1 MTDEEQVD
9 RQEDERDRDLG
20 FGSVVARQS
29 RQRLLNRDGT
39 FNVVRR
45 GLGLRASLSLYYSLL
60 TMSWPRFLLVG
71 LAGYLVVNAFFATGY
86 FMLGAE
92 ALAGDEG
99 TAAGGP
105 WLQSFF
111 FSVHTISTVG
121 YGHIVPTSLAANLL
135 MTFEAIVGLFG
146 LALVAGLIFARF
158 SRPLAGIVFSPNAI
172 IAPYGGVKA
181 FEFRVANRRRNQIVD
196 LEARVIFSRL
206 DRTDG
211 KIRRV
216 FDNLELERRRVSF
229 FPLSWTVVHPID
241 EKSPLF
247 GLSHEDLLEGDAE
260 FLVLLTGM
268 DETFSQMVHARSSYK
283 ADEVLWGARYRN
295 IFEQREDSPIAMEV
309 SRIGEVEEAE
319 LPD

>member
-1 MTDEEQVD
+1 MSEEEQVD
-9 RQEDERDRDLG
+9 RQEDERDPDLG

-29 RQRLLNRDGT
+29 RQRLLNQDGT
-39 FNVVRR
+39 FNVERR

-60 TMSWPRFLLVG
+60 TMSWPRFILVG
-71 LAGYLVVNAFFATGY
+71 MAGYLVLNALFATGY
-86 FMLGAE
+86 YALGPD

-99 TAAGGP
+99 TAVGGR

-121 YGHIVPTSLAANLL
+121 YGHIVPTSLSANML
-135 MTFEAIVGLFG
+135 MTVEAIAGLFG
-146 LALVAGLIFARF
+146 LALGTGLIFARF
-158 SRPLAGIVFSPNAI
+158 SRPLAGIVFSRHAI
-172 IAPYGGVKA
+172 VAPYQGIKA

-196 LEARVIFSRL
+196 LEARVVFARL

-211 KIRRV
+211 RIRRV
-216 FDNLELERRRVSF
+216 FNNLELERRRVSF

-241 EKSPLF
+241 EESPLY
-247 GLSHEDLLEGDAE
+247 GLKRKDLLESDAE

-283 ADEVLWGARYRN
+283 AEEVLWGARYKN
-295 IFEQREDSPIAMEV
+295 IFEQTDDSPLAMEV

>member
-1 MTDEEQVD
+1 MTEEEQAD

-20 FGSVVARQS
+20 FGSVVSRQS

-39 FNVVRR
+39 FNVERK

-71 LAGYLVVNAFFATGY
+71 MAGYLLLNALFATGY
-86 FMLGAE
+86 YALGPD

-99 TAAGGP
+99 TAVGGR

-111 FSVHTISTVG
+111 FSVHTISAIG
-121 YGHIVPTSLAANLL
+121 YGHIVPTSLSANML
-135 MTFEAIVGLFG
+135 MTVEAVAGLFG
-146 LALVAGLIFARF
+146 LALATGLIFARF
-158 SRPLAGIVFSPNAI
+158 SRPLAGIVFSRHAI
-172 IAPYGGVKA
+172 IAPYQGIRA

-196 LEARVIFSRL
+196 LEARVVFARL

-211 KIRRV
+211 RIRRV
-216 FDNLELERRRVSF
+216 FNNLELERRRVSF

-247 GLSHEDLLEGDAE
+247 GLKRKDLLEGDAE

-283 ADEVLWGARYRN
+283 ADEVLWGARYKN
-295 IFEQREDSPIAMEV
+295 IFEQTDDSPLAMEV

>member
-1 MTDEEQVD
+1 MSLDEEN
-9 RQEDERDRDLG
+9 RERDERDRDLG
-20 FGSVVARQS
+20 FGAVVARQS
-29 RQRLLNRDGT
+29 GQRLLNRDGT
-39 FNVVRR
+39 FNVKRR

-71 LAGYLVVNAFFATGY
+71 MVGYLVLNALFATGY
-86 FMLGAE
+86 YLLGPE

-99 TAAGGP
+99 TVVGGR

-111 FSVHTISTVG
+111 FSVQTISTVG

-135 MTFEAIVGLFG
+135 MTVEAIAGLFSI
-146 LALVAGLIFARF
+146 ALVTGLIFARF
-158 SRPLAGIVFSPNAI
+158 SRPLAGIVFSRHAI
-172 IAPYGGVKA
+172 IAPYQEIKA

-196 LEARVIFSRL
+196 LEARVVFSRL
-206 DRTDG
+206 DGTGG

-216 FDNLELERRRVSF
+216 FDNLDLERRRVSF

-241 EKSPLF
+241 EASPLY
-247 GLSHEDLLEGDAE
+247 GSSRRDLLEGDAE

-268 DETFSQMVHARSSYK
+268 DETFSQMVHSRSSYK

-295 IFEQREDSPIAMEV
+295 IFEQADDSPIAMEV
-309 SRIGEVEEAE
+309 SRIGEVDEAE
-319 LPD
+319 LPE

>member
-1 MTDEEQVD
+1 MTEEEHEGH
-9 RQEDERDRDLG
+9 QEDERDRDLG
-20 FGSVVARQS
+20 FGAVVARQS

-60 TMSWPRFLLVG
+60 SMSWPRFIVMG
-71 LAGYLVVNAFFATGY
+71 LAGYLLINALFATGY
-86 FMLGAE
+86 YLFGPE
-92 ALAGDEG
+92 ALAGDES
-99 TAAGGP
+99 TTLGGR

-121 YGHIVPTSLAANLL
+121 YGHIVPTSLSANML
-135 MTFEAIVGLFG
+135 MTVEAIAGLFG
-146 LALVAGLIFARF
+146 LALGTGLIFARF
-158 SRPLAGIVFSPNAI
+158 SRPLAGIVFSRNAI
-172 IAPYGGVKA
+172 VAPYQGIQA

-196 LEARVIFSRL
+196 LEARVIFARL
-206 DRTDG
+206 DKTDG
-211 KIRRV
+211 LIRRV
-216 FDNLELERRRVSF
+216 FNNLELERRRVSF

-241 EKSPLF
+241 EESPLF
-247 GLSHEDLLEGDAE
+247 GLSRKDLLERDAE

-283 ADEVLWGARYRN
+283 ADEVQWGARFRN
-295 IFEQREDSPIAMEV
+295 IFEETDDSHIAMEV
-309 SRIGEVEEAE
+309 SRLDEVEEAE

>member
-1 MTDEEQVD
+1 MTEEEQVD

-86 FMLGAE
+86 FMLGSE

-99 TAAGGP
+99 TAAGGR

-172 IAPYGGVKA
+172 IAPFRGVKA

-196 LEARVIFSRL
+196 LEARVIFARL

-295 IFEQREDSPIAMEV
+295 IFEQRDDSSIAMEV
-309 SRIGEVEEAE
+309 SRIGEVDEAE

>member
-1 MTDEEQVD
+1 MTEEEQVD
-9 RQEDERDRDLG
+9 SQEEERDRDLG
-20 FGSVVARQS
+20 FGAVVARQS

-60 TMSWPRFLLVG
+60 SMSWPRFLLVG
-71 LAGYLVVNAFFATGY
+71 LAGYLLINALFATGY
-86 FMLGAE
+86 YLFGPD
-92 ALAGDEG
+92 ALAGDES
-99 TAAGGP
+99 TTVGGR

-121 YGHIVPTSLAANLL
+121 YGHIVPTSLSANLL
-135 MTFEAIVGLFG
+135 MTVEAIFGLFG
-146 LALVAGLIFARF
+146 LALGTGLIFARF
-158 SRPLAGIVFSPNAI
+158 SRPLAGIVFSRNAI
-172 IAPYGGVKA
+172 IAPYRGIRA

-196 LEARVIFSRL
+196 LEARVIFARL
-206 DRTDG
+206 DKTDG
-211 KIRRV
+211 LIRRV
-216 FDNLELERRRVSF
+216 FDELELERRQVSF

-241 EKSPLF
+241 EASPLF
-247 GLSHEDLLEGDAE
+247 GLSRRDLLESDAE

-283 ADEVLWGARYRN
+283 ADEVRWGVRFRN
-295 IFEQREDSPIAMEV
+295 IFEETGDSHIAMEV
-309 SRIGEVEEAE
+309 SRLDEVEEAE

>member
-1 MTDEEQVD
+1 MTEEEQVD
-9 RQEDERDRDLG
+9 PQEEERERDLG
-20 FGSVVARQS
+20 FGSVVAQQS

-39 FNVVRR
+39 FNVERK

-71 LAGYLVVNAFFATGY
+71 LAGYLLINALFATGY
-86 FMLGAE
+86 YLFGPD

-99 TAAGGP
+99 SAVGGR

-111 FSVHTISTVG
+111 FSVHTISAIG
-121 YGHIVPTSLAANLL
+121 YGHIVPTSLSANML
-135 MTFEAIVGLFG
+135 MTVEAVAGLFG
-146 LALVAGLIFARF
+146 LALGTGLIFARF
-158 SRPLAGIVFSPNAI
+158 SRPLAGIVFSRHAI
-172 IAPYGGVKA
+172 IAPYQGIKA

-196 LEARVIFSRL
+196 VEARVIFARL
-206 DRTDG
+206 DKTDG
-211 KIRRV
+211 LIRRV
-216 FDNLELERRRVSF
+216 FDELELERRRVSF

-241 EKSPLF
+241 EKSPLY
-247 GLSHEDLLEGDAE
+247 GLNRQDLQEGDAE

-268 DETFSQMVHARSSYK
+268 DETFSQMVHTRSSYK
-283 ADEVLWGARYRN
+283 ADEVLWGARYSN
-295 IFEQREDSPIAMEV
+295 IFEETGDSHIAMEV